1 MPHYA
6 RTPAPQLIP
15 LQHTG
20 KPPLFR
26 ISIPSDF
33 KDLLVGATLGGRYW
47 VLSVIGRGGM
57 SVVYKAKVKDTGK
70 IVAVKTLRTQSMT
83 DDMVVKRFQREAELL
98 SRLNHPRIVNLHAY
112 GSSARG
118 QPYFVMDYLMGENLT
133 TVLKREDHLDP
144 ERFQDIFV
152 QVCAAIEHAHRHGA
166 IHRDI
171 KPGNIMLTRQGRT
184 NDYVKVVDFG
194 IAKMAEEAQRLTRM
208 GEVWGSPIYMSPEQ
222 CMGATVDERSDIYSL
237 GIVMYESLTGKVP
250 FLGRNY
256 ADTMTKQISDNPAPF
271 SQIRPDLK
279 IPYSLE
285 KVVMSALEKQ
295 PESRYQ
301 SLGLMRKDI
310 ESALSQK
317 VTSDMPIPISNAAAK
332 INKPKASL
340 TNLRKPEETKKP
352 VEKKPEVKKVE
363 AKKKPD
369 AKADGKIN
377 KRISSS
383 KKEFEQ
389 AAKKKRR
396 TTQSMRQLDEFEVPP
411 VSRGRQLL
419 IVASSSLLFSI
430 VVITIMTHGDTISH
444 VLANMV
450 KMLVSGLDEE
460 SSPYSELRNG
470 LNTNDSAPNQ
480 PQTTTS
486 TTTGGEPLQTETNTT
501 ESQNTQEKQ

>member
-118 QPYFVMDYLMGENLT
+118 QPYFVMDYLQGENLT
-133 TVLKREDHLDP
+133 TLLKREDHLDP

-166 IHRDI
+166 IHRDV

-295 PESRYQ
+295 PENRYQ

-317 VTSDMPIPISNAAAK
+317 VTSDMPIPTTASK
-332 INKPKASL
+332 VNKPKASL
-340 TNLRKPEETKKP
+340 TNLRKPEETKKT
-352 VEKKPEVKKVE
+352 VEKKPEAKKVE
-363 AKKKPD
+363 AKKPD
-369 AKADGKIN
+369 RKDDGKNN
-377 KRISSS
+377 KRVSSS

-396 TTQSMRQLDEFEVPP
+396 TTQSMRQLDEYEVRP

-430 VVITIMTHGDTISH
+430 VVITIISHGDTISH
-444 VLANMV
+444 FLANMV

-460 SSPYSELRNG
+460 SNPYSELKNG
-470 LNTNDSAPNQ
+470 LNTNDSPSEK
-480 PQTTTS
+480 PQTAS
-486 TTTGGEPLQTETNTT
+486 PTTGEPVQTETETNSA
-501 ESQNTQEKQ
+501 EPQNTREQQ

>member
-26 ISIPSDF
+26 IAIPGDF

-118 QPYFVMDYLMGENLT
+118 QPYFVMDYLQGENLT
-133 TVLKREDHLDP
+133 DLLKRENHLDP

-166 IHRDI
+166 IHRDV

-285 KVVMSALEKQ
+285 KVVMAALEKQ

-310 ESALSQK
+310 EAALSQK
-317 VTSDMPIPISNAAAK
+317 VTSEMPLPAAAK
-332 INKPKASL
+332 VNKPKASL
-340 TNLRKPEETKKP
+340 TNLRKPEELKKTVEKP
-352 VEKKPEVKKVE
+352 KIEKKPEVKKVE
-363 AKKKPD
+363 EKKPD
-369 AKADGKIN
+369 RKSDSKAN
-377 KRISSS
+377 KRIMSS

-396 TTQSMRQLDEFEVPP
+396 TTQSMRQLDEFEVRP

-419 IVASSSLLFSI
+419 IVAGSSLLFSI
-430 VVITIMTHGDTISH
+430 VVITIVSNGDTISH
-444 VLANMV
+444 FLANMI
-450 KMLVSGLDEE
+450 KMLVSGLDEDTG
-460 SSPYSELRNG
+460 PYSELKNG
-470 LNTNDSAPNQ
+470 LSGDPTSSKT
-480 PQTTTS
+480 QTTTTGDAPGQPE
-486 TTTGGEPLQTETNTT
+486 TTTGSSDQQ
-501 ESQNTQEKQ
+501 ESQNTQ